1 MEGGAYLMYVTRK
14 RWTGA
19 EYSLFAIAFFAVS
32 IILVYTFNFPRALL
46 YFGDII
52 NIFVLLMAI
61 RARAARGMRVSKT
74 EALIFLLFVSMIC
87 SSLVNL
93 ENPFLVVWGL
103 RNNTRMFICYIN
115 CATFLTMEEYKKLFS
130 FLEKLFWLS
139 LPLCIIERFFVSYP
153 FGTIVGD
160 MIGGFFWNYSGCN
173 APLNLL
179 LCLTTCYVTIKY
191 FKGKKSLVYF
201 ISVICAA
208 LVMSA
213 LAELKVFIPEMA
225 IIFAAILLTLRV
237 DFKSMLR
244 ILLCVLLIS
253 IVFSAFVGLF
263 VFLNDNGQNYADN
276 FTIQGLLAYA
286 SRDSGYDGTGDL
298 NRLSGISRVINE
310 IFKGDLSLIL
320 LGTGVGNAEYTNF
333 FVSEFYQKYSALH
346 YQYFQHIWL
355 FIETGLAGVAL
366 YWSVIIR
373 AFLNVKRQYVDEDDF
388 CFIKTVAILA
398 LFFFFYNT
406 TLRGETTG
414 PLIFMLLAM
423 PEVAKKNFLYE
434 QQNK

>member
-1 MEGGAYLMYVTRK
+1 M
-14 RWTGA
+14 
-19 EYSLFAIAFFAVS
+19 
-32 IILVYTFNFPRALL
+32 

-61 RARAARGMRVSKT
+61 RVRADRGMRVSKT

-115 CATFLTMEEYKKLFS
+115 CATFLTMEKYKKLFP

-139 LPLCIIERFFVSYP
+139 LPLCIIERFCIISLWYYCWRYDWR
-153 FGTIVGD
+153 I
-160 MIGGFFWNYSGCN
+160 FWNYSGCN

-191 FKGKKSLVYF
+191 FKGQKSLVYF

-237 DFKSMLR
+237 DFKSMFR

-253 IVFSAFVGLF
+253 IVFSAFVYLF

-320 LGTGVGNAEYTNF
+320 LGIGVGNAEYTNF
-333 FVSEFYQKYSALH
+333 L
-346 YQYFQHIWL
+346 
-355 FIETGLAGVAL
+355 
-366 YWSVIIR
+366 
-373 AFLNVKRQYVDEDDF
+373 
-388 CFIKTVAILA
+388 
-398 LFFFFYNT
+398 
-406 TLRGETTG
+406 
-414 PLIFMLLAM
+414 
-423 PEVAKKNFLYE
+423 
-434 QQNK
+434 

>member
-32 IILVYTFNFPRALL
+32 IILVYTFNFPRMIL

-61 RARAARGMRVSKT
+61 RVRAANGMRVSKT
-74 EALIFLLFVSMIC
+74 EALILLLFVSMIC

-115 CATFLTMEEYKKLFS
+115 CATFLTMKEYKKLFS

-139 LPLCIIERFFVSYP
+139 LPLCIIERFFVSYS

-179 LCLTTCYVTIKY
+179 LCLTTCFVTIKY
-191 FKGKKSLVYF
+191 FKGQKNLIYF
-201 ISVICAA
+201 LSVICAA

-213 LAELKVFIPEMA
+213 LSELKVFIPEMF
-225 IIFAAILLTLRV
+225 IIFVVILLTLRV
-237 DFKSMLR
+237 DFKSMFR
-244 ILLCVLLIS
+244 ILLCVLLVS
-253 IVFSAFVGLF
+253 IVFSFFIRLF

-276 FTIQGLLAYA
+276 FTVQGFLEYA
-286 SRDSGYDGTGDL
+286 SRDSGYDGVGDL
-298 NRLSGISRVINE
+298 NRLSGISRIIDE
-310 IFKGDLSLIL
+310 IFKGDLSLTL
-320 LGTGVGNAEYTNF
+320 LGVGIGNAEYTNF
-333 FVSEFYQKYSALH
+333 FVSEFYQRYGALH
-346 YQYFQHIWL
+346 YQYFHYIWL
-355 FIETGLAGVAL
+355 FIETGLVGIAL
-366 YWSVIIR
+366 
-373 AFLNVKRQYVDEDDF
+373 FLCVVVKIFFNVKRQYMNDEDF
-388 CFIKTVAILA
+388 CMIKTVALLA
-398 LFFFFYNT
+398 MFFFFYNT

-423 PEVAKKNFLYE
+423 PEVAKKSFRRL
-434 QQNK
+434 

>member
-1 MEGGAYLMYVTRK
+1 
-14 RWTGA
+14 
-19 EYSLFAIAFFAVS
+19 
-32 IILVYTFNFPRALL
+32 
-46 YFGDII
+46 
-52 NIFVLLMAI
+52 
-61 RARAARGMRVSKT
+61 
-74 EALIFLLFVSMIC
+74 
-87 SSLVNL
+87 
-93 ENPFLVVWGL
+93 
-103 RNNTRMFICYIN
+103 
-115 CATFLTMEEYKKLFS
+115 
-130 FLEKLFWLS
+130 
-139 LPLCIIERFFVSYP
+139 
-153 FGTIVGD
+153 

-179 LCLTTCYVTIKY
+179 LCLTTGYVTIKY

-237 DFKSMLR
+237 DFKSMFR

-320 LGTGVGNAEYTNF
+320 LGIGVGNAEYTNF

-355 FIETGLAGVAL
+355 FIETGLAGVVL
-366 YWSVIIR
+366 YLSVIVR

-388 CFIKTVAILA
+388 CLIKTVAILA

>member
-1 MEGGAYLMYVTRK
+1 MYVTRK

-61 RARAARGMRVSKT
+61 RVRAARGMRVSKT

-115 CATFLTMEEYKKLFS
+115 CATFLTMEEYKKLFP

-153 FGTIVGD
+153 FGTSVGD

-179 LCLTTCYVTIKY
+179 LCLTTGYVTIKY

-201 ISVICAA
+201 ISVICAFNSSIS
-208 LVMSA
+208 L
-213 LAELKVFIPEMA
+213 LLPK
-225 IIFAAILLTLRV
+225 ILT
-237 DFKSMLR
+237 
-244 ILLCVLLIS
+244 
-253 IVFSAFVGLF
+253 
-263 VFLNDNGQNYADN
+263 VFLVTDPPVIAP
-276 FTIQGLLAYA
+276 
-286 SRDSGYDGTGDL
+286 DG
-298 NRLSGISRVINE
+298 
-310 IFKGDLSLIL
+310 
-320 LGTGVGNAEYTNF
+320 
-333 FVSEFYQKYSALH
+333 
-346 YQYFQHIWL
+346 
-355 FIETGLAGVAL
+355 FIT
-366 YWSVIIR
+366 SPSNVII
-373 AFLNVKRQYVDEDDF
+373 LNE
-388 CFIKTVAILA
+388 
-398 LFFFFYNT
+398 
-406 TLRGETTG
+406 
-414 PLIFMLLAM
+414 
-423 PEVAKKNFLYE
+423 
-434 QQNK
+434 